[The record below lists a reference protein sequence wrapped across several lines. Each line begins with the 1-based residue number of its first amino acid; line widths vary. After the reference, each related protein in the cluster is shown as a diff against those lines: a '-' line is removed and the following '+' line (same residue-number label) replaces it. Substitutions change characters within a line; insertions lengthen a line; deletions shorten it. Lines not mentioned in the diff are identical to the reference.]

1 MVFFRKEPLK
11 QSQVT
16 PPVIDPG
23 TVRLVAQRLNH
34 YGTPFYLVVQYVFMK
49 LVSRRI
55 ILCATLL
62 RRYFPVNIFIT
73 FGPVPAIHFNITPV
87 LLLGF
92 LSCQLLLYVL
102 Y

>member
-1 MVFFRKEPLK
+1 
-11 QSQVT
+11 
-16 PPVIDPG
+16 
-23 TVRLVAQRLNH
+23 
-34 YGTPFYLVVQYVFMK
+34 MK